1 MSYMI
6 GIISTVDTKKFIE
19 WSKKEALRYRANHA
33 MFCPDLK
40 ITDIDKIRSCNIN
53 EVSAYN

>member
-6 GIISTVDTKKFIE
+6 GIISTVDTGKFVE
-19 WSKKEALRYRANHA
+19 WSKKETLRYKADHA

-40 ITDIDKIRSCNIN
+40 ITDIDKIRSCNRN
-53 EVSAYN
+53 EVSAVN